1 MCVIEETM
9 PTGRETSIS
18 WDGVWVSMLVF
29 FFVLFCIL
37 WIFIMNMYH
46 FGNLKKY
53 IKKLRNIKVI
63 MQPLKYFKTIFI
75 NNVRKYL
82 EYCW

>member
-9 PTGRETSIS
+9 STGRETSIS

-82 EYCW
+82 EYGW

>member
-1 MCVIEETM
+1 MCVIEETVS
-9 PTGRETSIS
+9 TGIETSIS
-18 WDGVWVSMLVF
+18 WNSIWVSILVF
-29 FFVLFCIL
+29 FFVLFCI

-46 FGNLKKY
+46 FGNFKKY

-82 EYCW
+82 EYSW

>member
-1 MCVIEETM
+1 MCVIEETLS
-9 PTGRETSIS
+9 TGIETSIS
-18 WDGVWVSMLVF
+18 WNSIWVSILVF

-82 EYCW
+82 EYSW